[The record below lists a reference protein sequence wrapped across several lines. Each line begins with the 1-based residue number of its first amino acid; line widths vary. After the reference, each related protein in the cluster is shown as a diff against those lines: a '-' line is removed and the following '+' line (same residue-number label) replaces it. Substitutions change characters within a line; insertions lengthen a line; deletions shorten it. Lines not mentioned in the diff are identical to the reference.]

1 MIQSTIGIFFA
12 ALTIY
17 AGLSDIFTMTIP
29 NRISLLLVGGFV
41 LAALLVGL
49 SFQQILFSLAG
60 GLTVLALGFACFA
73 FRWIG
78 GGDAKL
84 AAAAALWLGFD
95 HVLEYLL
102 LAMLGGGALA
112 VAMLAMRSFPLPA
125 FTLEWTWL
133 NRLHDRTNGIPYGVA
148 LAAAALLIYPSTP
161 LWLAAA

>member
-148 LAAAALLIYPSTP
+148 LSAAALLIYPSTP

>member
-1 MIQSTIGIFFA
+1 MIQFTIGIFFA

-29 NRISLLLVGGFV
+29 NRISLLLAGGFV

-49 SFQQILFSLAG
+49 PGQQILFSVAG
-60 GLTVLALGFACFA
+60 GLTVLVLGFTCFA

-112 VAMLAMRSFPLPA
+112 LAMLAMRRFPLPA
-125 FTLEWTWL
+125 FTLGWIWL

-161 LWLAAA
+161 LWLAAT